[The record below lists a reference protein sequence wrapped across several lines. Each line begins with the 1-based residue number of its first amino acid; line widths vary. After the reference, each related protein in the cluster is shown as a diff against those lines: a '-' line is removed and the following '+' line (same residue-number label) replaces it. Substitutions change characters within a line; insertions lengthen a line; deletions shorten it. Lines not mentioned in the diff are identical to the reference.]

1 MEELLAFQTAAQEYG
16 FMECHECAD
25 GSALWLKK
33 STNIAGPGTDQRV
46 CIDRLT
52 RSATVFCVAGG
63 KLVSN
68 TFRDVRELRDWLK
81 LRSCR
86 TVRPGYEQDPR

>member
-1 MEELLAFQTAAQEYG
+1 MDELLAFQTAAKEYG

-33 STNIAGPGTDQRV
+33 STNITGLDTDQRV

-52 RSATVFCVAGG
+52 HSATVFCVAGG
-63 KLVSN
+63 KLLSN

-86 TVRPGYEQDPR
+86 TVRSGYEQYPR